1 MVRIVRLVLVA
12 LTIGIVSCREAD
24 LSGPQVESMAE
35 GINGTTA
42 DARKAA
48 ELPPQARGQGNGL
61 PSPSIVSA
69 DPVTEYA
76 DDDVIPDLDS
86 VARYTSE
93 RTSNGVEM
101 ASVRIGPEG
110 GSIRLHD
117 FEVVV
122 PPGAVD
128 REITFRIRILPEPA
142 QKKHAWASFS
152 PHNHQFNV
160 PVTLRVPF
168 QATESAGAPD
178 THVLWWNTNTWIELP
193 TTLTPD
199 GRLETQTDHFS
210 KYATQR
216 RGITMVGG

>member
-1 MVRIVRLVLVA
+1 MVRTGRMILVA
-12 LTIGIVSCREAD
+12 LTVGIVSCREAD
-24 LSGPQVESMAE
+24 VAGPHVEEPTTENVQVTS
-35 GINGTTA
+35 
-42 DARKAA
+42 AA
-48 ELPPQARGQGNGL
+48 ARG
-61 PSPSIVSA
+61 SA
-69 DPVTEYA
+69 AQTPAHAGGPGGASSQSTATSAGFE

-86 VARYTSE
+86 VARYTSP
-93 RTSNGVEM
+93 RSSNGVER
-101 ASVRIGPEG
+101 ATVWIGPEG

-122 PPGAVD
+122 PAGAVD
-128 REITFRIRILPEPA
+128 TEMRFEIKILPQPA
-142 QKKHAWASFS
+142 HRAHAWASFS
-152 PHNHQFNV
+152 PHNHSFNV
-160 PVTLRVPF
+160 PVTLRVPY

-178 THVLWWNTNTWIELP
+178 THVMWWNAGTWTELP